1 MKTDIICLMRLL
13 AAMMLVPVVAL
24 GVTVESLPPSA
35 YADTEMSTEIGE
47 IVLVEG
53 RKPSAALIVR

>member
-1 MKTDIICLMRLL
+1 MRLL
-13 AAMMLVPVVAL
+13 AVVMLIPTMAL

-35 YADTEMSTEIGE
+35 YAAAEMGE
-47 IVLVEG
+47 VVLVEG